1 MSSMCESL
9 FFGHSDLLLSSTGP
23 CIMTTNDCSWSSQ
36 LDMPTPPVS
45 PSRSNDNDMKK
56 ETTSVIDEDL
66 DLGLGELISGMDLPL
81 FLDNLDSDAWFSDLH
96 SDAIVPDVL
105 PENKCDSVNELRHDC
120 MWAGHCPAE
129 EHRSKKDLVQ
139 LPCLLSSSP
148 PESTVLT
155 MPCVL
160 PIAVGCRT
168 RLDTL
173 GSVRPETPISLSDSE
188 LDADQLTSDEGSNK
202 IHHSSSSS
210 SGDESESDEDPP
222 MMNYQPTLPPNIHPV
237 RSHQMRKMTNNN
249 KLVKTVS
256 SSNSSLIPDHSYS
269 HSDHSYHTQ
278 RRPVMSDHLAMAF
291 ELGAPTPSDS
301 EEEIDVV
308 SLGEVL
314 RMNPS
319 AAAAAMTAT
328 TGKSLSAGN
337 VASPTNTTSVSHA
350 PLRLKLKVGGT
361 PAASGQV
368 LMRKALPSHPS
379 ALVRQQLQLA
389 VASAAQQRKH
399 SEQTSKKSGDIKL
412 SGKMSHSERSS
423 SSNSERSSSKRPR
436 SSGESGSSSPR
447 KRCSRAASDSED
459 SCEKRSQHNSMERQR
474 RVDLRNAF
482 EFLRSLIPDL
492 EATDRAAKVV
502 ILKKAANFC
511 QGLTNREKQ
520 FVADKDA
527 LQKRQEMLRKRLALL
542 QRRR

>member
-1 MSSMCESL
+1 MMASMCDSV

-45 PSRSNDNDMKK
+45 PSRSNDNDIKK

-66 DLGLGELISGMDLPL
+66 DLGLGELIGGLDL
-81 FLDNLDSDAWFSDLH
+81 FFDHLDPDAWFNDLQT
-96 SDAIVPDVL
+96 DAIVPDIL
-105 PENKCDSVNELRHDC
+105 PESKCDVNELRHDC

-129 EHRSKKDLVQ
+129 EHRSKKE

-160 PIAVGCRT
+160 PVVGGCRT

-173 GSVRPETPISLSDSE
+173 GSVRPETPISQSDSE

-202 IHHSSSSS
+202 IQSSSS

-222 MMNYQPTLPPNIHPV
+222 IMNYQPTLPPNIHPV
-237 RSHQMRKMTNNN
+237 RSHQMRKMANN
-249 KLVKTVS
+249 KSLVKTMS
-256 SSNSSLIPDHSYS
+256 SSSLIPDHSYS

-278 RRPVMSDHLAMAF
+278 RRPVMSDHLAMPF
-291 ELGAPTPSDS
+291 DLGAPTPSDS

-361 PAASGQV
+361 PASSSSGQV

-399 SEQTSKKSGDIKL
+399 SEHQTSKKSGDIKL
-412 SGKMSHSERSS
+412 SGKVSHERSS
-423 SSNSERSSSKRPR
+423 SSNSNKRPR
-436 SSGESGSSSPR
+436 SSGESGCSSPR

>member
-1 MSSMCESL
+1 M
-9 FFGHSDLLLSSTGP
+9 
-23 CIMTTNDCSWSSQ
+23 
-36 LDMPTPPVS
+36 TPPVS

-66 DLGLGELISGMDLPL
+66 DLGLDELISGLDLPL
-81 FLDNLDSDAWFSDLH
+81 FFDNLDPDSWFGDLQA
-96 SDAIVPDVL
+96 DAIVPDIL
-105 PENKCDSVNELRHDC
+105 SENKCDVNELRHDC

-160 PIAVGCRT
+160 PVVGGCRT

-173 GSVRPETPISLSDSE
+173 GSVRPETPNSLSGSE

-210 SGDESESDEDPP
+210 SGDESESDEDLP

-237 RSHQMRKMTNNN
+237 RSHQMRKMANN
-249 KLVKTVS
+249 KSLVKTVS
-256 SSNSSLIPDHSYS
+256 SSNLSLIPDHSYS

-278 RRPVMSDHLAMAF
+278 RRPVLSDNLAIPF
-291 ELGAPTPSDS
+291 DLGAPTPSDS

-337 VASPTNTTSVSHA
+337 VASPTNTTAVSHA

-361 PAASGQV
+361 PAASSSGQV

-399 SEQTSKKSGDIKL
+399 SDHHTSSKKSGDIKL

-423 SSNSERSSSKRPR
+423 SSNSSNSSKRPR

-520 FVADKDA
+520 FVSDKDA